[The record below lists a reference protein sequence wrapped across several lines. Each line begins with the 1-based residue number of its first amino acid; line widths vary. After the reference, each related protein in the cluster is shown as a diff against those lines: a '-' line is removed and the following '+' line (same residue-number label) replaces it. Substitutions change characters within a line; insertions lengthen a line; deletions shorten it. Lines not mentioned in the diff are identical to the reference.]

1 MEWIAIV
8 AASALATVTSAAW
21 LMWWRR
27 WADQRRESWRD
38 ALTARR
44 VVVNLK
50 SGQAVA
56 GYLVR
61 HHGPLLFLRSAQ
73 LHEPGTDPVDIDGEI
88 IIDRAEVD
96 FIQAP

>member
-27 WADQRRESWRD
+27 W
-38 ALTARR
+38 